1 MENLPDLRILVQ
13 ESRAKI
19 KLLMIILCWLRLFLG
34 SRIASIIINF
44 TGGKKVIRTNL

>member
-1 MENLPDLRILVQ
+1 MENLPELQILVQ

-19 KLLMIILCWLRLFLG
+19 KLLMIILRWLRLYVG

-44 TGGKKVIRTNL
+44 THRKEKS